1 MKMSNS
7 NFEKFVVIAI
17 TFFGI
22 GLLLG
27 AILMYAL
34 AQSVVFY
41 IADDVSSASSFTV
54 WKEGNVI
61 LAKDAYGNIKYNGT
75 NAGQAIQNLINSMAS
90 GRITVKP
97 ATYIIESPISLKSNM
112 EFIMEKGAI
121 LKASDSLNIYVLNV
135 RNKTNFVIE
144 AEIDGNGI
152 NQHSINR
159 KYYPELAYGMLLENC
174 TNGVVRG
181 TFYNSRAENIHIK
194 TCKNLI
200 LDVVTGVT
208 REPLESISIY
218 DSRDIKGRISS
229 YNNTYQRGV
238 YVDATYLS
246 ELDCYG
252 ELCGDGVF
260 LNNSQHNIVRAIAK
274 NNTWQGVKMQN
285 SHYNDVTFTSIE
297 NGMDGLYA
305 FRCTFNTLRGVSFYN
320 KRNGVWINEGG
331 DNTYDIIARE
341 NSQLASAF
349 ASGMKIT
356 NSSNNIGT
364 LISDDQPP
372 VMQKYAFEEAGA
384 SNNNDVIGGKF
395 AGWVVSAVSLVGNA
409 TEINVIGFVTKNMG
423 YITTLSSAQVTVAHG
438 LAGTPTLVLVTPRTT
453 QCGLVAVTARNET
466 TFTICVEVSGNWTLD
481 WYAEYDPVP

>member
-1 MKMSNS
+1 M
-7 NFEKFVVIAI
+7 ITI

-27 AILMYAL
+27 ALLIYAL
-34 AQSVVFY
+34 APSANL
-41 IADDVSSASSFTV
+41 ISLSTSSSTI
-54 WKEGNVI
+54 WKEGDI
-61 LAKDAYGNIKYNGT
+61 IFAKDEYSHIKYNGT
-75 NAGQAIQNLINSMAS
+75 DAGQVIQNLINSMTS

-121 LKASDSLNIYVLNV
+121 LRANDSLNIYVLNV

-144 AEIDGNGI
+144 AEIDGNG
-152 NQHSINR
+152 NAQHPINR
-159 KYYPELAYGMLLENC
+159 KYYPELAYGLLLENC

-181 TFYNSRAENIHIK
+181 TFYNARAENIHIK
-194 TCKNLI
+194 GCKNLI
-200 LDVVTGVT
+200 LDVVTGAT
-208 REPLESISIY
+208 CEPLESISIY
-218 DSRDIKGRISS
+218 NSRDVKGRISS

-246 ELDCYG
+246 ELDCYA

-274 NNTWQGVKMQN
+274 NNTWQGIKMQY
-285 SHYNDVTFTSIE
+285 SHYNDVSFTSIE
-297 NGMDGLYA
+297 NGMDGLYM
-305 FRCTFNTLRGVSFYN
+305 FNCTFNTLNGVSFYN
-320 KRNGVWINEGG
+320 KRNGVWINGGG
-331 DNTYDIIARE
+331 DNTYDIIVRE
-341 NSQLASAF
+341 NSQLGSAF

-364 LISDDQPP
+364 LISDDQTP
-372 VMQKYAFEEAGA
+372 VMQKYAFEEVGA
-384 SNNNDVIGGKF
+384 SNNNDVVGGKF

-409 TEINVIGFVTKNMG
+409 TEINVIGFVTKNAG
-423 YITTLSSAQVTVAHG
+423 CITTLNSAQITATHG
-438 LAGTPTLVLVTPRTT
+438 LAGTPTLILVTPRTT

-466 TFTICVEVSGNWTLD
+466 TFTISAEVSGNWTID